1 MVQKAAGHDRA
12 KGTGAGLTET
22 DERTDGWTGR
32 RTRRR
37 GEMPPAKTKG
47 LIGSKGSGL
56 PESMILH
63 ATTAEF
69 TRHATYNSA
78 KTLVL
83 LVRGDAEE
91 VRDANGDPIEGYD
104 ISENP
109 LIFPVGPGWET
120 FDDGETCEHE
130 QGKETPHEN
139 SGVSVLTQ
147 ALVDLGLED
156 DILTRGDSM
165 TQAAIFRGW
174 DLYLER
180 KEFDFGMSKEGQPMK
195 TSRMLPTK
203 VLGAAEGARKKG
215 GKAAGRTASKAA
227 KAVEETAEEAQSG
240 GILDEV
246 DAKVLTKL
254 KIAAK
259 KADGDADAFADLAI
273 EVDGVADS
281 DDLVTA
287 VADGSLF
294 EALT

>member
-1 MVQKAAGHDRA
+1 
-12 KGTGAGLTET
+12 
-22 DERTDGWTGR
+22 
-32 RTRRR
+32 
-37 GEMPPAKTKG
+37 MPPAKTKG

-180 KEFDFGMSKEGQPMK
+180 KEFDFGMSKDGQPMK

-203 VLGAAEGARKKG
+203 VLGAAEGAGAGKKG
-215 GKAAGRTASKAA
+215 GKTAAGKTAGKTATSGRATKATEPDED
-227 KAVEETAEEAQSG
+227 EESG